1 MPEGANQ
8 RRGRFELAFSQIGG
22 TVCVGRFFQVFVVSM
37 INFSKF
43 YFKQILLKQSASSVR

>member
-37 INFSKF
+37 IDFSKF
-43 YFKQILLKQSASSVR
+43 YSKQILLKQSASSVR